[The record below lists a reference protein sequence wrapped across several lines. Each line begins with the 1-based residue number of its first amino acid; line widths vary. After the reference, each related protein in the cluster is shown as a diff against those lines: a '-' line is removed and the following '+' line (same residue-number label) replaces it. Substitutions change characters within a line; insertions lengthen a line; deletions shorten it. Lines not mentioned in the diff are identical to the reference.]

1 MYNYKIKPSFVSP
14 EMPMARSNKTGF
26 NIMIV
31 HFHILRKL
39 DIIRYDN
46 MIFQSGW
53 ELVLIHPVVINWFRS
68 HTWKYYLKDR
78 WIPSME
84 LCLCWLWIYP
94 GANFHVK
101 MSNLLLFQFRYF
113 VHFLPLPIFF
123 QTRNVCL
130 GSASTYTF
138 GLSFYCFICKR
149 FL

>member
-1 MYNYKIKPSFVSP
+1 MLIITIKTELRVDHPS
-14 EMPMARSNKTGF
+14 T
-26 NIMIV
+26 
-31 HFHILRKL
+31 
-39 DIIRYDN
+39 
-46 MIFQSGW
+46 MIFHYGW
-53 ELVLIHPVVINWFRS
+53 EPVLIHPVVINWFRS

-138 GLSFYCFICKR
+138 GLSFLVLFAKDFYNCKYDS
-149 FL
+149 